1 MKLRLANSG
10 FIYEISLAN
19 AIVKLHSQV
28 QLYLCC
34 ITKQLGLIT
43 KKNWIQKNQNIK
55 NLLTPKMVLD
65 EKNID

>member
-34 ITKQLGLIT
+34 ITKQLGLIS
-43 KKNWIQKNQNIK
+43 KKNLDPKKIRIK
-55 NLLTPKMVLD
+55 K
-65 EKNID
+65 IC